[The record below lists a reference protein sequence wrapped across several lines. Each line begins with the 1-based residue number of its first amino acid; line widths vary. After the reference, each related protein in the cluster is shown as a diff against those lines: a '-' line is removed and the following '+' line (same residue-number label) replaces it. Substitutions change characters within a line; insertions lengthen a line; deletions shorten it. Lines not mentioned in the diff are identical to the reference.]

1 VLLFGGV
8 GAELK
13 QFRAVE
19 LPDIVEINFDA
30 NS

>member
-8 GAELK
+8 DAELN

-19 LPDIVEINFDA
+19 LPGIVEIHFDA
-30 NS
+30 DS

>member
-8 GAELK
+8 GAEFE

-19 LPDIVEINFDA
+19 LPGIVEIYFDA
-30 NS
+30 KA